1 MEHSLK
7 DSEVP
12 VERISAI
19 GVWKSELLSEYY
31 LPPESVKVRFV
42 YDEKTLRCRFF
53 YGMNGLDATTESK
66 MSKEGLY
73 LSQPFSESN
82 AVIFL
87 ATEGGIDLDHFE
99 IRPMDK

>member
-7 DSEVP
+7 DSEAP
-12 VERISAI
+12 VDRISAI
-19 GVWKSELLSEYY
+19 GAWKSELLSLYY
-31 LPPESVKVRFV
+31 RPPESVKIRFV

-53 YGMNGLDATTESK
+53 YGINGADAATESE
-66 MSKEGLY
+66 MSKEGLH

-87 ATEGGIDLDHFE
+87 LCGGSIAIDHFE
-99 IRPMDK
+99 IKPLNQ